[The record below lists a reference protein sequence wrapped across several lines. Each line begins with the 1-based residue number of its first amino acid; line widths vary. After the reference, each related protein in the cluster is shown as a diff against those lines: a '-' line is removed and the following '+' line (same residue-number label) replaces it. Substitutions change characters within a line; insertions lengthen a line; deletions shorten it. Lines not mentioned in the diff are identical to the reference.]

1 MEFELKVARGHDI
14 HSMTLQAN
22 DALHAQILAEA
33 QGYSVLATR
42 ALGGMAGKLGGKRL
56 FKRANFN
63 LMLFSQE
70 LLSLLDSGLS
80 LVEAIEALAEKE
92 VNLETRTVLD
102 QVMAGLYEGL
112 PLSKAL
118 ERFPQVFPPLY
129 VALVS
134 ASERTGDMAQA
145 LGRHVVYQS
154 QLDAVR
160 KKIVTA
166 SIYPVLLIIVGG
178 LVMLFLLGYV
188 VPRFS
193 TIYESAGDNLPWM
206 SQILL
211 AWGRLLQEHGKEV
224 LIAFICVVSAMAYVI
239 SLASFRRFF
248 MAQLWKIPTL
258 GETLRIYQLARFY
271 RTLGMLLRGGIPL
284 VTAMQMVASL
294 LQAGLKSSLQQVM
307 LDVREGKPMSATM
320 EQHGMT
326 TSIAIRMLRVG
337 ERTGEMGEMMERIGI
352 FYDEE
357 IARAVDWFT
366 RLLEPLLMIIIG
378 LVVGI
383 VVVLMYMPIFE
394 LAGSIQ

>member
-1 MEFELKVARGHDI
+1 MQFELKVARGQDI
-14 HSMTLQAN
+14 GSLTLQAS
-22 DALHAQILAEA
+22 DAVQAQLQAEA
-33 QGYSVLATR
+33 QGYSVLASK
-42 ALGGMAGKLGGKRL
+42 ALGGGAAKSL
-56 FKRANFN
+56 FKRASFN
-63 LMLFSQE
+63 LTLFSQE

-92 VNLETRTVLD
+92 ANMETRSVLD

-112 PLSKAL
+112 PLSNAL
-118 ERFPQVFPPLY
+118 ERFPQAFPPLY
-129 VALVS
+129 VALIR

-193 TIYESAGDNLPWM
+193 TIYESAGGDLPWM
-206 SQILL
+206 SQMLL
-211 AWGRLLQEHGKEV
+211 AWGRLLQEHGQQV
-224 LIAFICVVSAMAYVI
+224 LLAFLAVVALFGYVV
-239 SLASFRRFF
+239 SLASFRKLV
-248 MAQLWKIPTL
+248 MDQLWKIPKL

-284 VTAMQMVASL
+284 VPAMQMVASL
-294 LQAGLKSSLQQVM
+294 LQPALRSSLLMVER
-307 LDVREGKPMSATM
+307 DVREGKSMSACM

>member
-1 MEFELKVARGHDI
+1 MQFELKVARGQDI
-14 HSMTLQAN
+14 GSLTLQAS
-22 DALHAQILAEA
+22 DAVQAQLQAEA
-33 QGYSVLATR
+33 QGYSVLASK
-42 ALGGMAGKLGGKRL
+42 ALGGGAAKSL
-56 FKRANFN
+56 FKRASFN
-63 LMLFSQE
+63 LTLFSQE

-92 VNLETRTVLD
+92 ANMETRSVLD

-112 PLSKAL
+112 PLSNAL

-129 VALVS
+129 VALIR

-193 TIYESAGDNLPWM
+193 TIYESAGGDLPWM
-206 SQILL
+206 SQMLL
-211 AWGRLLQEHGKEV
+211 AWGRLLQEHGQQV
-224 LIAFICVVSAMAYVI
+224 LLAFVAVVALCGYVV
-239 SLASFRRFF
+239 SLASFRKLV
-248 MAQLWKIPTL
+248 MDQLWKIPKL

-284 VTAMQMVASL
+284 VPAMQMVASL
-294 LQAGLKSSLQQVM
+294 LQPALRSSLLMVER
-307 LDVREGKPMSATM
+307 DVREGKSMSASM